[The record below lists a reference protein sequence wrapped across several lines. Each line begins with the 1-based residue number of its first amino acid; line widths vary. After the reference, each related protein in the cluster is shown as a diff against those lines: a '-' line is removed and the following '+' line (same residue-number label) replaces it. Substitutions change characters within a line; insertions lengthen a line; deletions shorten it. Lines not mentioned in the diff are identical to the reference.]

1 MMRIDLASASS
12 RDLGLIP
19 GLYMRTSGDS
29 TNETYVENIENTTNE
44 VVDEKEGH
52 FQTVVQA
59 TTEEHNVE
67 MDAIIVVQEN
77 VDTLTEEVGQV
88 EESITP
94 VETEIEETCTNAEIK
109 EDDFVNA
116 VGKSYDVMGENSDFS
131 IEFSDNHNLEDC
143 EDVFN
148 PYLSAYEDT
157 QVDLTATCDKAKED
171 YTTLKNAV
179 EQYGKD
185 YDEEAYNKAIEG
197 ITIPVINLEET
208 NQASEA
214 LIAKLEEYDDTAEWI
229 TSIRDYQKT
238 VEELNN
244 LNMEAMFNELY
255 ATKDK
260 YDELKSMKAELEAK
274 KEELANKQAELDQM
288 YETLKAND
296 AIRAEEI
303 AQAKAEL
310 DKAIAVQQNVLAGIY
325 EKVDDPA
332 YAEYNKSIDA
342 YYSSLVETPKDEE
355 QTSPKEE
362 EVVVIPEPEQK
373 EIIQQV
379 SAEKPVYT
387 EIQTSNDH
395 VPTASYS
402 GLTGYAMSAM
412 MALVCVGV
420 VAKKRILNK

>member
-1 MMRIDLASASS
+1 ME
-12 RDLGLIP
+12 
-19 GLYMRTSGDS
+19 
-29 TNETYVENIENTTNE
+29 NENTYVNTITEDVTE
-44 VVDEKEGH
+44 VVQEKEANL
-52 FQTVVQA
+52 QTVVQA

-116 VGKSYDVMGENSDFS
+116 VDVSYDSMGDTDEYMK
-131 IEFSDNHNLEDC
+131 EWADNHNMDERT
-143 EDVFN
+143 DVYHN
-148 PYLSAYEDT
+148 GIKQYEQT
-157 QVDLTATCDKAKED
+157 QIDLTTTCDKALVD
-171 YTTLKNAV
+171 YATLKNAV

-197 ITIPVINLEET
+197 ITIPVINIEET

-214 LIAKLEEYDDTAEWI
+214 LITKLEEYDDTAEWI
-229 TSIRDYQKT
+229 SSIRDYQKT

-332 YAEYNKSIDA
+332 YAEYNGAIDA
-342 YYSSLVETPKDEE
+342 YNNYLASLEKEEE
-355 QTSPKEE
+355 QKPAEDKQAPKEE
-362 EVVVIPEPEQK
+362 EQTVVVPKSDEGEILK
-373 EIIQQV
+373 ELV
-379 SAEKPVYT
+379 TEKPVYQEVQKVT
-387 EIQTSNDH
+387 EE
-395 VPTASYS
+395 VPTATYS
-402 GLTGYAMSAM
+402 GLTGYAVSAV
-412 MALVCVGV
+412 MAMVCLG
-420 VAKKRILNK
+420 ACLKKQFSK

>member
-1 MMRIDLASASS
+1 ME
-12 RDLGLIP
+12 
-19 GLYMRTSGDS
+19 
-29 TNETYVENIENTTNE
+29 NENTYVNTITENVTE
-44 VVDEKEGH
+44 VVQEKEANL
-52 FQTVVQA
+52 QTVVQA

-67 MDAIIVVQEN
+67 MDAIIVAQEN

-88 EESITP
+88 EESITT

-116 VGKSYDVMGENSDFS
+116 VDVSYESMEDNDEYMMEW
-131 IEFSDNHNLEDC
+131 SDNHNMDEKT
-143 EDVFN
+143 DVYHN
-148 PYLSAYEDT
+148 GIKQYEQT
-157 QVDLTATCDKAKED
+157 QIDLTTTCDKAITD
-171 YTTLKNAV
+171 YATLKDAV

-185 YDEEAYNKAIEG
+185 YDEEAYNKATQG

-229 TSIRDYQKT
+229 ASIKDYQKS
-238 VEELNN
+238 VEELNALN
-244 LNMEAMFNELY
+244 LEAMFNDLY

-274 KEELANKQAELDQM
+274 KEELATKKAELDQM
-288 YETLKAND
+288 YEDLKAND
-296 AIRAEEI
+296 AIRAEQV

-310 DKAIAVQQNVLAGIY
+310 DKAMEVQENVLAGIY

-342 YYSSLVETPKDEE
+342 YYSSLVEAPKDEG

-362 EVVVIPEPEQK
+362 EVVVVIPNLDESEILKEVTTENLVVYQEVQK
-373 EIIQQV
+373 V
-379 SAEKPVYT
+379 TK
-387 EIQTSNDH
+387 D

-402 GLTGYAMSAM
+402 GLTGYVMSALM
-412 MALVCVGV
+412 SLVCVV
-420 VAKKRILNK
+420 CVAKKHIMK